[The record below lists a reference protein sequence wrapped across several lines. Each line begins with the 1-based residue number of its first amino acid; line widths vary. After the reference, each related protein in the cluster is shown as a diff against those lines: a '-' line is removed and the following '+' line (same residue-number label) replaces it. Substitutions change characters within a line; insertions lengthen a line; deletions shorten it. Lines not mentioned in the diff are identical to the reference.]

1 MTDNERLER
10 SDTLINEIVEQMT
23 LFTSKAT
30 MNGEFNDVLNKVFNN
45 TTLTNAFMKNKELFK
60 LMFHFITTTKSKDF
74 YELVDYGVGKYNELI
89 QQYNNFKFNNGLFED
104 LKLDELED
112 KYLNTVLIYN
122 DKPTKNKLY
131 NEILDNIKYY
141 DIKDFKF
148 EDYFNDIFINSISN
162 EYNFNFLNNIILKSK
177 EQIKHDIQIKYL
189 KIKNLSFK
197 YINLMDKYIL
207 KYNDNSK
214 LFKQTFYL
222 LLCYVYNKTNLKF
235 TDLLNIF
242 LNFNILNYYKL
253 ININTNETNL
263 ITYLYFK
270 NGNVY
275 IPNLR
280 YTIDLKG
287 ENTNEKIKQLKIN
300 GNCKVEGIDNLGFNT
315 TILSGEDG
323 IKFST
328 KEYDI
333 NTIIENCDKLINNK
347 EYNKLVY
354 YLFNSQFLN
363 RSTCLFTYF
372 IYFYFTHR
380 IFNNNHYYDILALTR
395 TFKEFDDILNLKDSY
410 MLVEEFENLDNL
422 TLKYII
428 DSFK

>member
-1 MTDNERLER
+1 MTDNERNETINDK
-10 SDTLINEIVEQMT
+10 SGSESINEIVEQMT
-23 LFTSKAT
+23 LFTSGAMK
-30 MNGEFNDVLNKVFNN
+30 EFNDVLNKVFNN

-74 YELVDYGVGKYNELI
+74 YELVDYGVSKYNELI

-177 EQIKHDIQIKYL
+177 KQIKHDIQIKYL

-197 YINLMDKYIL
+197 YIDLMDKYIL

-222 LLCYVYNKTNLKF
+222 FNG
-235 TDLLNIF
+235 IF
-242 LNFNILNYYKL
+242 IPFSMDNSILFDSLL
-253 ININTNETNL
+253 IN
-263 ITYLYFK
+263 
-270 NGNVY
+270 
-275 IPNLR
+275 
-280 YTIDLKG
+280 
-287 ENTNEKIKQLKIN
+287 
-300 GNCKVEGIDNLGFNT
+300 
-315 TILSGEDG
+315 
-323 IKFST
+323 
-328 KEYDI
+328 
-333 NTIIENCDKLINNK
+333 
-347 EYNKLVY
+347 
-354 YLFNSQFLN
+354 
-363 RSTCLFTYF
+363 
-372 IYFYFTHR
+372 
-380 IFNNNHYYDILALTR
+380 
-395 TFKEFDDILNLKDSY
+395 
-410 MLVEEFENLDNL
+410 
-422 TLKYII
+422 
-428 DSFK
+428 